1 MPRCIWSES
10 VISTTAVF
18 AEPDSRGSAAALI
31 EPGAGMS
38 VDHRAL
44 LHQEIAS
51 EAGSGI
57 NLCCDP
63 KVS

>member
-1 MPRCIWSES
+1 MSRLQKY
-10 VISTTAVF
+10 VF
-18 AEPDSRGSAAALI
+18 SGFFGSAAALI